1 MSKIRSP
8 IYKIMMINVVI
19 MYQTWDK
26 DLFDQDFSSHC

>member
-19 MYQTWDK
+19 MYKMWDK
-26 DLFDQDFSSHC
+26 DLFDQNFSSHC